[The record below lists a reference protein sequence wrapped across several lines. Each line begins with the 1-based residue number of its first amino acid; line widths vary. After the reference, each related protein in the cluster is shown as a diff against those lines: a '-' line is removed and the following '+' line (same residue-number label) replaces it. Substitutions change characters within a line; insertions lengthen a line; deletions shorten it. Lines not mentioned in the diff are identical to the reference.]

1 MLLRSLPLLLLA
13 APLVAA
19 EPMEIPLWEKG
30 APGFESRKDEKEH
43 RDVRPNGEYRV
54 TNVHNP
60 TLTVILP
67 PKEKATGAA
76 VVICPGGGHRELWM
90 MHEGINPGQWLADHG
105 IAAFVVKYRLAREKD
120 SPYKIEVHSVQD
132 AQRAIRIVRSRA
144 QEWNVDPNRVGLM
157 GFSAGGETAA
167 MVATAP
173 TDLPPAGSA
182 PIDKLSAKPNF
193 VALVYPG
200 PLGIRDVKVTKD
212 YPPTFMLV
220 GDNDNAGTWLVNH
233 YLALKK
239 AGVSAE
245 LHVYAKTP
253 HGFGVRANKTKK
265 PVDSWL
271 ERFKEFLAAEGM
283 LKRA

>member
-1 MLLRSLPLLLLA
+1 MFRLLPLLFLPTSLLA
-13 APLVAA
+13 ADPV
-19 EPMEIPLWEKG
+19 EIPLWEKG
-30 APGFESRKDEKEH
+30 APGFESRKDEKEV

-60 TLTVILP
+60 TMTVILP

-76 VVICPGGGHRELWM
+76 VVILPGGGHRELWM
-90 MHEGINPGQWLADHG
+90 MHEGINPGQWLADRG
-105 IAAFVVKYRLAREKD
+105 VAAFVVKYRLAREKD

-144 QEWNVDPNRVGLM
+144 SEWSVDPKRVGIM

-167 MVATAP
+167 MVANASDP
-173 TDLPPAGSA
+173 TTDVGDAIELR
-182 PIDKLSAKPNF
+182 SAKPNF
-193 VALVYPG
+193 VALIYAG
-200 PLGIRDVKVTKD
+200 PLGIRDAKVTKE
-212 YPPTFMLV
+212 YPATFILV
-220 GDNDNAGTWLVNH
+220 GDNDGAGTWLVNH

-239 AGVSAE
+239 AGVSTE

-253 HGFGVRANKTKK
+253 HGFGVRATKSPK

-271 ERFKEFLAAEGM
+271 ERFEDFLAAEGM
-283 LKRA
+283 LKKA

>member
-1 MLLRSLPLLLLA
+1 LQ
-13 APLVAA
+13 
-19 EPMEIPLWEKG
+19 KG
-30 APGFESRKDEKEH
+30 APGFESRKDEKEN

-76 VVICPGGGHRELWM
+76 VVILPGGGHRELWM
-90 MHEGINPGQWLADHG
+90 MHEGINPGQWLAEHG

-132 AQRAIRIVRSRA
+132 AQRAIRIVRSKA
-144 QEWNVDPNRVGLM
+144 SEWNVDPNRIGVM

-173 TDLPPAGSA
+173 SDLPAGGSDA
-182 PIDKLSAKPNF
+182 IDKLSAKPNF
-193 VALVYPG
+193 VALIYAG
-200 PLGIRDVKVTKD
+200 PLGIRGAQVTKD
-212 YPPTFMLV
+212 YPPTFILV

-239 AGVSAE
+239 AGVSTE

-253 HGFGVRANKTKK
+253 HGFGVRATKNPK

-271 ERFKEFLAAEGM
+271 ERFEEFLAAEGM
-283 LKRA
+283 LKKA

>member
-1 MLLRSLPLLLLA
+1 VFVA

-19 EPMEIPLWEKG
+19 DPVEIPLWEKG

-60 TLTVILP
+60 TMTVILP
-67 PKEKATGAA
+67 AKDKATGAA
-76 VVICPGGGHRELWM
+76 VVILPGGGHRELWM
-90 MHEGINPGQWLADHG
+90 MHEGINPGKWLADRG

-132 AQRAIRIVRSRA
+132 AQRAIRIVRGRA
-144 QEWNVDPNRVGLM
+144 SEWHVDPNRVGVM

-167 MVATAP
+167 MVATATSDMP
-173 TDLPPAGSA
+173 VEGADA
-182 PIDKLSAKPNF
+182 IDKLDAKPNF
-193 VALVYPG
+193 VALIYAG
-200 PLGIRDVKVTKD
+200 PLGIRNAKVTKD
-212 YPPTFMLV
+212 YPPTFILV
-220 GDNDNAGTWLVNH
+220 GDNDGAGTWLVNH

-253 HGFGVRANKTKK
+253 HGFGVRATKTPK

-271 ERFKEFLAAEGM
+271 ERFEGFLAAEGM
-283 LKRA
+283 LKKA

>member
-1 MLLRSLPLLLLA
+1 MLRSLSLLILA

-19 EPMEIPLWEKG
+19 EPVEIPLWEKG
-30 APGFESRKDEKEH
+30 APGFENRKDDKEV

-76 VVICPGGGHRELWM
+76 VVILPGGGHRELWM

-105 IAAFVVKYRLAREKD
+105 VAAFVVKYRLAREKD
-120 SPYKIEVHSVQD
+120 SPYKIEAHSVQD
-132 AQRAIRIVRSRA
+132 AQRAIRMVRGRA
-144 QEWNVDPNRVGLM
+144 SEWNVDPKRVGIM

-167 MVATAP
+167 MVANAADP
-173 TDLPPAGSA
+173 TTDVGDAVERQ
-182 PIDKLSAKPNF
+182 SAKPNF
-193 VALVYPG
+193 GALVYAG
-200 PLGIRDVKVTKD
+200 PLGIRDAKVTKD
-212 YPPTFMLV
+212 YPPTFILV

-239 AGVSAE
+239 AGVSTE

-253 HGFGVRANKTKK
+253 HGFGVRASKNPK

-271 ERFKEFLAAEGM
+271 ERFEEFLAAEGM
-283 LKRA
+283 LKKA

>member
-1 MLLRSLPLLLLA
+1 MLRSFAVLFVTTR
-13 APLVAA
+13 LVAA
-19 EPMEIPLWEKG
+19 EPIEIPLWEKG

-43 RDVRPNGEYRV
+43 RDVQKNGEYRV

-76 VVICPGGGHRELWM
+76 VVIFPGGGHHELWM
-90 MHEGINPGQWLADHG
+90 MHEGINPGKWLADHG
-105 IAAFVVKYRLAREKD
+105 ITAFVVKYRLAREKD

-132 AQRAIRIVRSRA
+132 AQRAIRMVRARA
-144 QEWNVDPNRVGLM
+144 QEWNVDPNRVGIM

-173 TDLPPAGSA
+173 NPTTDVGDAIERA
-182 PIDKLSAKPNF
+182 SAKPTF
-193 VALVYPG
+193 LALVYPG
-200 PLGIRDVKVTKD
+200 PLGVRDAKVTKD
-212 YPPTFMLV
+212 YPPMFMLV
-220 GDNDNAGTWLVNH
+220 GDNDGAGTVLVNH

-253 HGFGVRANKTKK
+253 HGFGLRDNKVKK
-265 PVDSWL
+265 PVDSWP
-271 ERFKEFLAAEGM
+271 ERFQEFLAAEGM
-283 LKRA
+283 LKQS